1 MISNALFSSF
11 LSQLLLAAFA
21 LAAPLKEDST
31 ITVKTVGNAWQYGT
45 GGGILGLIVL
55 ILDIIVFVEVLQS
68 NRPASSK
75 IIWCLVV
82 FLFPIVGMVVYYV
95 FSNRSAHSNR
105 SGYETLTQS

>member
-11 LSQLLLAAFA
+11 ISQLFLAALAF
-21 LAAPLKEDST
+21 AAPIDKG
-31 ITVKTVGNAWQYGT
+31 TVSATGNAWQYGT

-75 IIWCLVV
+75 VIWCLVV
-82 FLFPIVGMVVYYV
+82 FLFPIVGMAVYYV
-95 FSNRSAHSNR
+95 FSNRTAHSNR
-105 SGYETLTQS
+105 SGYETLDQS